1 MKILKQIALII
12 AFALLGNLISYLLS
26 LASVQF
32 PGSLIGMIIL
42 FLFLIFGIIKERHI
56 KETCDFLVRN
66 MGIFFVPPAVM
77 ILTNLEVIAGI
88 WWKLIIVILISFL
101 ISFVSVFYSV
111 KLTLII
117 QQKIRDKKE
126 LKENQND

>member
-12 AFALLGNLISYLLS
+12 AFALIGNLIAYLLS
-26 LASVQF
+26 LANISF

-42 FLFLIFGIIKERHI
+42 FLFLIFGILKERHI

-77 ILTNLEVIAGI
+77 ILTNLEVISSI
-88 WWKLIIVILISFL
+88 WWKLLIIILVSFL
-101 ISFVSVFYSV
+101 VSFTAVFYSV
-111 KLTLII
+111 KLTLFI
-117 QQKIRDKKE
+117 QEKIRNKRQ
-126 LKENQND
+126 LKGNNND